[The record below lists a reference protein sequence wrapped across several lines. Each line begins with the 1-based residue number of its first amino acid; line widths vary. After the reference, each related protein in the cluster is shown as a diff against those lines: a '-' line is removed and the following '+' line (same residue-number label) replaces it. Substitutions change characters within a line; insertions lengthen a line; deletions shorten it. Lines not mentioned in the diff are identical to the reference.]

1 MARTRKSS
9 DRTNLA
15 KRAKSVKKTEQS
27 AAQPEKM
34 RARSSSGLMPRSCG
48 PPNVDIFPS
57 TRKRFS
63 RLDLENPKYAD
74 LFLPAS
80 PPGTSGVGRRLN
92 HRLVGGSERL
102 KPKCK
107 RGRRRRLSA
116 SNWLRDEIGANFITL
131 HFVFR
136 PVWRTFLVESCNAF
150 ARFIRFAGL
159 HVVLQRKI
167 DIFFHRAPP
176 ELFN

>member
-27 AAQPEKM
+27 AAPEKILFRVEGKM
-34 RARSSSGLMPRSCG
+34 STFGG
-48 PPNVDIFPS
+48 PHDLGMSPNEDLAL
-57 TRKRFS
+57 FS

-80 PPGTSGVGRRLN
+80 PPDTSGVGRRLN
-92 HRLVGGSERL
+92 HRSVGGSERL

-116 SNWLRDEIGANFITL
+116 SNWLRYEIGANFITL
-131 HFVFR
+131 HFGFR
-136 PVWRTFLVESCNAF
+136 PFWRTFLVESCNAF
-150 ARFIRFAGL
+150 ASFIRFAGL

-167 DIFFHRAPP
+167 DISFHRAPP